1 MSLGSP
7 SYSGVEGDAV
17 NITVQLTRV
26 ATDIPIYVLLST
38 SDVSAEGK
46 YQLGK
51 IRNIS
56 IAVNIL
62 DCD

>member
-1 MSLGSP
+1 MECRYNCPFDQSNFTGGTVSLGSP

-38 SDVSAEGK
+38 ADVSAEGT
-46 YQLGK
+46 
-51 IRNIS
+51 
-56 IAVNIL
+56 
-62 DCD
+62 